1 MIVSASYR
9 TDIPAFYAA
18 WFAQRLALGHIM
30 VANPYGGRPY
40 RVALRGDDVDG
51 FVFWSRNM
59 LPFRNNLAI
68 LAAPFMVQYTITG
81 YPRALEPSVLTA
93 AQAIDDIK
101 ALARQYGGRAVVWR
115 YDPIVFA
122 DLTDAAFHC
131 RNFSA
136 LAGAL
141 KGSVDE
147 VCVSFAQ
154 IYRKSRRNLDL
165 AAQQHG
171 FTWRDPDWEKKHA
184 LLAELQAIAA
194 AHGMRLTVCSQPRR
208 AAPVPHVLTSC
219 ACPTWPATPSRPG
232 KRATARAVC
241 APKAA
246 TSAPTTPAPTAAP
259 TATPS
264 ATATR
269 PWRIIAGMMRTTS
282 GLPLP
287 RIVAAKHGMR
297 ITESARSKWQR
308 IANPLPCV
316 SMRLPPARIFISTER
331 RADFR
336 GVEVALR
343 QGYGKGKSV

>member
-18 WFAQRLALGHIM
+18 WFAKRLALGHVM

-40 RVALRGDDVDG
+40 RVSLRGDDVDG

-59 LPFRNNLAI
+59 LPFRDNLAI
-68 LAAPFMVQYTITG
+68 LTAPFMVQYTLTG

-165 AAQQHG
+165 AARQHG
-171 FTWRDPDWEKKHA
+171 FTWRDPDWEEKHA
-184 LLAELQAIAA
+184 LLEELQAIAA
-194 AHGMRLTVCSQPRR
+194 AHGMRLTVCSQPEAGGTG
-208 AAPVPHVLTSC
+208 AACIDV
-219 ACPTWPATPSRPG
+219 
-232 KRATARAVC
+232 
-241 APKAA
+241 
-246 TSAPTTPAPTAAP
+246 
-259 TATPS
+259 
-264 ATATR
+264 
-269 PWRIIAGMMRTTS
+269 
-282 GLPLP
+282 
-287 RIVAAKHGMR
+287 
-297 ITESARSKWQR
+297 
-308 IANPLPCV
+308 
-316 SMRLPPARIFISTER
+316 MRLSDLAGHAIKAWQKGNREGCLCAESRDIGAYDTCPHGCAYCYAVRDCDKALANYRRHDADNERLAPPSNSR
-331 RADFR
+331 R
-336 GVEVALR
+336 
-343 QGYGKGKSV
+343 